1 MFFID
6 ILPHF
11 LDFGGLHLPVAAKL
25 LFLALLRHCCSE
37 SFCLLPDGLL
47 FDIAEGIDNPQ
58 VRVLPPE

>member
-11 LDFGGLHLPVAAKL
+11 LDYGGLHLPVAAKL

-47 FDIAEGIDNPQ
+47 FDIAEGVDN
-58 VRVLPPE
+58 L